1 MSNALAAL
9 QKALLH
15 CRGDH
20 LVASFF
26 SDATQSTWFEQPWY
40 AIALGKAA
48 ESMLTG
54 ALSLGGQRL
63 VAGLMV
69 CKAPCAPLISDPRIQ
84 CLAAA
89 HPVPDESSLKAGQ
102 ALVAFV
108 EQLPQNARVLFLL
121 SGGASSLVEV
131 LPESWDLSRL
141 QNQTQDWLASG
152 WDIQRI
158 NQARK
163 DLSRIKGGKLLAHF
177 PAKAQILQLMIADVP
192 SQDLASVG
200 SGLLFSTLEYD
211 RVTTH
216 CLADNLRLR
225 QRIGTYLPKAQI
237 QLEYVKEDVNQLAEQ
252 IVARASVGTLMVWG
266 GEPVVELTANA
277 PVGGRMQHLALLV
290 AWKLR
295 EANFSW
301 QLIALASDGGDGTTA
316 EAGACVNQESILM
329 AQQQGWCVETTLA
342 QANAH
347 ALLADIGA
355 LLHIGYTG
363 TNVNDVMILSCE
375 GSE

>member
-1 MSNALAAL
+1 MSDALTEL
-9 QKALLH
+9 YKALRD

-26 SDATQSTWFEQPWY
+26 SDAIQSTWFEQPWY
-40 AIALGKAA
+40 AIAVGKAA

-69 CKAPCAPLISDPRIQ
+69 CKVPCAPLISDSRIQ
-84 CLAAA
+84 CMSAA
-89 HPVPDESSLKAGQ
+89 HPVPDSSSLQAGKA
-102 ALVAFV
+102 LIEFV
-108 EQLPQNARVLFLL
+108 QQLPAQARVLFLL

-141 QNQTQDWLASG
+141 QAQTQHWLASG

-163 DLSRIKGGKLLAHF
+163 DLSLIKGGKLLAHF
-177 PAKAQILQLMIADVP
+177 PDSSQILQLMIADVP
-192 SQDLASVG
+192 NQDLASVG
-200 SGLLFSTLEYD
+200 SGLLFGALDDD
-211 RVTTH
+211 RVITH

-225 QRIGTYLPKAQI
+225 QWLAGYLPEAQI
-237 QLEYVKEDVNQLAEQ
+237 QSEYVKAEVSQLAEQ
-252 IVARASVGTLMVWG
+252 IVAQARVGQVMVWG
-266 GEPVVELTANA
+266 GEPVVELPADA
-277 PVGGRMQHLALLV
+277 PAGGRMQHLALWV

-295 EANFSW
+295 DVGFPW
-301 QLIALASDGGDGTTA
+301 QFIALASDGGDGTTA
-316 EAGACVNQESILM
+316 EAGACVNQASISM
-329 AQQQGWCVETTLA
+329 AQQLGWCVETTLA

-347 ALLADIGA
+347 PLLADIGA
-355 LLHIGYTG
+355 LLDTGYTG
-363 TNVNDVMILSCE
+363 TNVNDVMLLCCKE
-375 GSE
+375 QD

>member
-1 MSNALAAL
+1 MSDALTAL
-9 QKALLH
+9 YKALRD

-26 SDATQSTWFEQPWY
+26 SDARQATWFEQPWY

-48 ESMLTG
+48 ESMLAG
-54 ALSLGGQRL
+54 ALSLGGQSL
-63 VAGLMV
+63 VSGLMV
-69 CKAPCAPLISDPRIQ
+69 CKSPCAPLISDPRIQ
-84 CLAAA
+84 CISAS
-89 HPVPDESSLKAGQ
+89 HPVPDNSSLQAGQ

-131 LPESWDLSRL
+131 LPETWDLSRL
-141 QNQTQDWLASG
+141 QAQTQHWLASG

-163 DLSRIKGGKLLAHF
+163 DLSLIKGGKLLAHF
-177 PAKAQILQLMIADVP
+177 PAKTQLVQLMIADVP

-200 SGLLFSTLEYD
+200 SGLLFSALEDD

-216 CLADNLRLR
+216 CLADNQRLL
-225 QRIGTYLPKAQI
+225 QSVKTYLPEAQI
-237 QLEYVKEDVNQLAEQ
+237 QSEYVKEDVNKLAEQ
-252 IVARASVGTLMVWG
+252 IVAQARVGTVMVWG
-266 GEPVVELTANA
+266 GEPVVQLPANA
-277 PVGGRMQHLALLV
+277 PAGGRMQHLALLV

-295 EANFSW
+295 EVNFPW

-316 EAGACVNQESILM
+316 EAGACVNQTSISM

-347 ALLADIGA
+347 ALLDDIGA
-355 LLHIGYTG
+355 LLHTGYTG
-363 TNVNDVMILSCE
+363 TNVNDVMILSCKE
-375 GSE
+375 SG

>member
-9 QKALLH
+9 HKALLD

-40 AIALGKAA
+40 AIAVGKAA

-54 ALSLGGQRL
+54 ALSLAGQRL

-69 CKAPCAPLISDPRIQ
+69 CKAPCAPLISDSRIQ
-84 CLAAA
+84 CFAAA

-163 DLSRIKGGKLLAHF
+163 DLSMIKGGKLLTHF
-177 PAKAQILQLMIADVP
+177 STSSQILQLMIADVP
-192 SQDLASVG
+192 NQDLASVG
-200 SGLLFSTLEYD
+200 SGLLFGALDDD
-211 RVTTH
+211 RVITH
-216 CLADNLRLR
+216 SLADNQRLR
-225 QRIGTYLPKAQI
+225 QRLTMYLPEAQI
-237 QLEYVKEDVNQLAEQ
+237 QPEYVKVAVNQLAEQ
-252 IVARASVGTLMVWG
+252 IVAQARVGTVMVWG
-266 GEPVVELTANA
+266 GEPLVELPADPPA
-277 PVGGRMQHLALLV
+277 GGRMQHLALLV

-295 EANFSW
+295 DVGFAW
-301 QLIALASDGGDGTTA
+301 QFIALASDGGDGTTA

>member
-40 AIALGKAA
+40 AIAVGKAA

-54 ALSLGGQRL
+54 ALSLGGQSL

-69 CKAPCAPLISDPRIQ
+69 CKAPCAPLISDSRIQ
-84 CLAAA
+84 CFAAA

-158 NQARK
+158 NQVRK
-163 DLSRIKGGKLLAHF
+163 DLSLIKGGKLLAHF
-177 PAKAQILQLMIADVP
+177 PKSSQILQLMISDVP
-192 SQDLASVG
+192 NQDLASVG
-200 SGLLFSTLEYD
+200 SGLLFGLSAD
-211 RVTTH
+211 KRVTTH
-216 CLADNLRLR
+216 CLATNQHLL
-225 QRIGTYLPKAQI
+225 QSVKTYLPKAQI
-237 QLEYVKEDVNQLAEQ
+237 QPEYVKENVNKLATQ
-252 IVARASVGTLMVWG
+252 IIAKASLGRLVVWG
-266 GEPVVELTANA
+266 GEPLVELPADPPA
-277 PVGGRMQHLALLV
+277 GGRMQHLALLV

-295 EANFSW
+295 DVSFAW
-301 QLIALASDGGDGTTA
+301 QFIALASDGGDGTTA

-329 AQQQGWCVETTLA
+329 AQQQGWCVEITLA

-347 ALLADIGA
+347 ALLSDIGA

>member
-26 SDATQSTWFEQPWY
+26 SDATQSTWFEYPWY
-40 AIALGKAA
+40 GIAVGKAA

-63 VAGLMV
+63 VAGLIV
-69 CKAPCAPLISDPRIQ
+69 CKAPCAPLISDSRIQ
-84 CLAAA
+84 CFAAA

-163 DLSRIKGGKLLAHF
+163 ALSLIKGGKLLNYF
-177 PAKAQILQLMIADVP
+177 PPSTQILQLMIADVP
-192 SQDLASVG
+192 HQALASVG
-200 SGLLFSTLEYD
+200 SGLLFGLSADE
-211 RVTTH
+211 RVTTY
-216 CLADNLRLR
+216 CLADNQQLRHA
-225 QRIGTYLPKAQI
+225 IKTYLPETQI
-237 QLEYVKEDVNQLAEQ
+237 QSEYVKEDVNKLAEQ
-252 IVARASVGTLMVWG
+252 IVAQARVGTVMVWG
-266 GEPVVELTANA
+266 GEPVVQLPANA
-277 PVGGRMQHLALLV
+277 PAGGRMQHLALLV

-295 EANFSW
+295 DVSFAW
-301 QLIALASDGGDGTTA
+301 QFIALASDGGDGTTA
-316 EAGACVNQESILM
+316 EAGARVNQESILM